1 MLVNGAKH
9 ALTIFAFHF
18 NANGVTEFHKLGARL
33 AIQNGLDGALLC
45 NAAVAFGPLGLAID
59 VNAFVT
65 DRAAANNGAS
75 AHVACFAHV
84 RNQLAKVKRHF
95 RSGFAH
101 AHFAAIPC

>member
-18 NANGVTEFHKLGARL
+18 NANGVTEFHELGARL
-33 AIQNGLDGALLC
+33 AIQNGLDGALFC
-45 NAAVAFGPLGLAID
+45 NTAVAFGPLGLAID

-95 RSGFAH
+95 RAGFAH